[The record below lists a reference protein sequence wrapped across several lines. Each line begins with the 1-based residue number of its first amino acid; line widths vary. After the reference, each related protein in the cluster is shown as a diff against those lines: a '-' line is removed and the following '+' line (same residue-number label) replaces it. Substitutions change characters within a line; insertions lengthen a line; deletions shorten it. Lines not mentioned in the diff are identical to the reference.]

1 MAYLLACGTAN
12 VSVAPHG
19 LINQVHSSALLSYEH
34 TSFAR
39 AGWTE
44 SEHAEIRRLQ
54 SSVIHREGPRGAEII

>member
-39 AGWTE
+39 AG
-44 SEHAEIRRLQ
+44 LD
-54 SSVIHREGPRGAEII
+54 RE